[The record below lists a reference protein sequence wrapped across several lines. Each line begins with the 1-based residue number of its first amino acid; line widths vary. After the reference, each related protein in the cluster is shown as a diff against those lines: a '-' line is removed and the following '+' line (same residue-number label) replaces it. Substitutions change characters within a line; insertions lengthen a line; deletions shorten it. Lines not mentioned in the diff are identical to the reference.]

1 MALRGLKHYICLDL
15 KSIRN
20 TPDSPEGIAYD
31 VLTIPH
37 TADPIEVIRSRTDVP
52 SYVPTMRDGYP
63 IQCIKCGGE
72 TSRGGCNIYGLI
84 VGLGRSVCC
93 HCRNA
98 VKDASGDPRGCQTR
112 RTRIHL
118 HQETCTRTGSQL
130 GNCKIQQPKCPRRS
144 HDSV

>member
-1 MALRGLKHYICLDL
+1 MALRGLKHYIRLDL

-31 VLTIPH
+31 VLTIIH

-72 TSRGGCNIYGLI
+72 TSRGGCHIYGLI

-93 HCRNA
+93 HCRN
-98 VKDASGDPRGCQTR
+98 QTR

-118 HQETCTRTGSQL
+118 HLQTCTRTGSQL